1 MTEKNKTSLLEE
13 TETAQRIRFSD
24 EGPLSKAKASFS
36 FAVRDEMIL
45 RRFAGAEVDLGGNEH
60 LIVKVEDILGV
71 IETKK
76 HKDQQEER
84 G

>member
-1 MTEKNKTSLLEE
+1 
-13 TETAQRIRFSD
+13 
-24 EGPLSKAKASFS
+24 
-36 FAVRDEMIL
+36 MIL